1 MSARRDMS
9 SSSGDMSYKR
19 DMSGDTSDKHD
30 MYVTCPRH
38 QVICPKNV
46 NCLYSEVNC
55 CIIVYVSRRK
65 QVHSLRRKTRGHNFN
80 LSQLPRFYV
89 LCVSI
94 IDQAPEALEPAS
106 PRPSGGV
113 PVLDPPEPPVPP
125 MPAAPKPASPS
136 PSRGVPEPPEPP
148 APAVMEPDLKGM
160 SPSYRYIF
168 PYSYTTLARG
178 SLVTRSDRLGYILF
192 AE

>member
-1 MSARRDMS
+1 MS
-9 SSSGDMSYKR
+9 SSSGDMSDKRDMSGYMSDKR

-65 QVHSLRRKTRGHNFN
+65 QVHSLRRKIRGHIFN

-94 IDQAPEALEPAS
+94 IDKAPEASEPAS

-113 PVLDPPEPPVPP
+113 PVLNPTEPPVPP
-125 MPAAPKPASPS
+125 VPAAPTPTEPARGKRKRKRKPAEESVDTE
-136 PSRGVPEPPEPP
+136 G
-148 APAVMEPDLKGM
+148 
-160 SPSYRYIF
+160 IF
-168 PYSYTTLARG
+168 QHIDYSLPICTQLPG
-178 SLVTRSDRLGYILF
+178 IL
-192 AE
+192 